1 MNKNNNSLAITH
13 PIIINYK
20 TKLRYLSSEEIT
32 SICFMDEIF
41 ETKKKFKASCSIPK
55 NGSEIDNIEIVS
67 DFNFMSD
74 NNITIKMSSL
84 ANKQKNNIN
93 NLENIDYSA
102 YNIYI
107 LENSSIIKNENLAFS
122 INGIINENITNINN
136 N

>member
-1 MNKNNNSLAITH
+1 
-13 PIIINYK
+13 
-20 TKLRYLSSEEIT
+20 
-32 SICFMDEIF
+32 
-41 ETKKKFKASCSIPK
+41 
-55 NGSEIDNIEIVS
+55 
-67 DFNFMSD
+67 MSD

-122 INGIINENITNINN
+122 INGIINENITYINN

>member
-1 MNKNNNSLAITH
+1 M
-13 PIIINYK
+13 
-20 TKLRYLSSEEIT
+20 
-32 SICFMDEIF
+32 
-41 ETKKKFKASCSIPK
+41 
-55 NGSEIDNIEIVS
+55 S

-107 LENSSIIKNENLAFS
+107 LENSSIIKNENLSFS
-122 INGIINENITNINN
+122 INGKINENITYINN